1 MTFNEILRSLI
12 EDRDLTQKQV
22 AKDLNI
28 APSTL
33 GGYVQGTSEPDF
45 ETLKMFARYFN
56 VTTDFLLNYSSG
68 ITSGHNEDKLLQ
80 IFRSLPTRSQE
91 LYIDIGLVFT
101 KNEPDIIK

>member
-22 AKDLNI
+22 AKELNI

-33 GGYVQGTSEPDF
+33 GGYAQGTSEPDF

-56 VTTDFLLNYSSG
+56 VSTDFLLNFSTG
-68 ITSGHNEDKLLQ
+68 NTNGFNEEKLLQ
-80 IFRSLPTRSQE
+80 
-91 LYIDIGLVFT
+91 LYRTLSPQNQKLYLEIGKAFAESESES
-101 KNEPDIIK
+101 K

>member
-22 AKDLNI
+22 AKELNI

-33 GGYVQGTSEPDF
+33 GGYAQGTSEPDF

-56 VTTDFLLNYSSG
+56 VSTDFLLNFSTG
-68 ITSGHNEDKLLQ
+68 NTNGFNEEKLLQ
-80 IFRSLPTRSQE
+80 
-91 LYIDIGLVFT
+91 LYRALSPQNQKLYLEIGKAFA
-101 KNEPDIIK
+101 ESESES

>member
-22 AKDLNI
+22 AKELNI

-33 GGYVQGTSEPDF
+33 GGYAQGTSEPDF

-56 VTTDFLLNYSSG
+56 VSTDFLLNFSTG
-68 ITSGHNEDKLLQ
+68 NTNGFNEEKLLQ
-80 IFRSLPTRSQE
+80 
-91 LYIDIGLVFT
+91 LYRALSPQNQKLYLEIGKAFAESESES
-101 KNEPDIIK
+101 K